1 MHKSLPIALFLSAL
15 GLLVWW
21 YNTRLQQWMDAAADA
36 EAANDWSESTLS
48 RLQALKRRVTWEGV
62 TAFLAVFVLVLVFN
76 WIF

>member
-1 MHKSLPIALFLSAL
+1 MTKSLPIALFVSAL

-21 YNTRLQQWMDAAADA
+21 YNTRLQQLKDAAADA
-36 EAANDWSESTLS
+36 EAADDWSETTLS

-62 TAFLAVFVLVLVFN
+62 AAFLAVFVLVLVFR

>member
-21 YNTRLQQWMDAAADA
+21 YNTRLQQWKDAAADA